1 MDESVT
7 QADHW
12 HRSQLN
18 RQLQRLV
25 RAVAVLGYCRR
36 SDAIDTVAE
45 SITEVEQTLTVLNA
59 SPTSVTDYLQ
69 QIESSSQSESQR
81 LLIEAHTLLS
91 QARSLIN
98 MRTQTRFDDLNV
110 VEMRGNHADLADAA
124 FERML
129 AASDTASIYSSTVA
143 TEHLCFAPDQAND
156 TPDNSLEKPSTNSKN
171 KRITTKLKLV
181 VNNSD
186 SSDSQRG

>member
-1 MDESVT
+1 PS
-7 QADHW
+7 
-12 HRSQLN
+12 
-18 RQLQRLV
+18 
-25 RAVAVLGYCRR
+25 
-36 SDAIDTVAE
+36 
-45 SITEVEQTLTVLNA
+45 
-59 SPTSVTDYLQ
+59 SVTDYLQ

-98 MRTQTRFDDLNV
+98 MRKTRFDDLNV

-156 TPDNSLEKPSTNSKN
+156 APDKSLEKQLTNSKN
-171 KRITTKLKLV
+171 KSVTTKLKLV
-181 VNNSD
+181 INNSD
-186 SSDSQRG
+186 SSDPQRG

>member
-25 RAVAVLGYCRR
+25 CAVAVLGYCRR

-45 SITEVEQTLTVLNA
+45 SITEVEQTLTVLSA
-59 SPTSVTDYLQ
+59 SPSSVTDYLQ

-98 MRTQTRFDDLNV
+98 MRKTRFDDLNV

-156 TPDNSLEKPSTNSKN
+156 APDKSLEKQLTNSKN
-171 KRITTKLKLV
+171 KSVTTKLKLV
-181 VNNSD
+181 INNSD
-186 SSDSQRG
+186 SSDPQRG